1 MRLGDLDR
9 LVTPER
15 VRLLAC
21 GFVLAFA
28 AGAAAWLLAFR
39 DGLDPLG
46 KPLGYDFLAFF
57 GASELTL
64 QGRPAA
70 AYDLASLTVV
80 QQAAVP
86 GNTAILPWLHPP
98 PFLLVVAPLGLLDYA
113 AALAVW
119 VGATLAL
126 FLVMVR
132 RLSHH
137 PLGPVLALGFSA
149 VFANAMQGQIG
160 FLTAAL
166 AGFGLLLLD
175 RRPFVAGLIL
185 GLMVIKPHF
194 GLLLPVMLLAGR
206 RWTAIAGAAVS
217 SVGLCLLSLAAFGP
231 DAWTG
236 FFASTQAAA
245 GWMAQGLVPV
255 EKSPSLLLT
264 LKALGAPDLAAG
276 AVHFAFAL
284 GLAAATWRVWRADG
298 DLRLKIAVAAPAMV
312 LASPYAYD
320 YDLVL
325 LAIPIGLLADHARRA
340 ELPPGAKA
348 VLALT
353 YVAPAL
359 GPVLAKVT
367 GVQLTGLA
375 VLLLFVA
382 AWRTWAREQPSTED
396 GARGAPVT
404 PHA

>member
-1 MRLGDLDR
+1 MRVGDLDR

-15 VRLLAC
+15 VRLLAW
-21 GFVLAFA
+21 GFVLAYL

-70 AYDLASLTVV
+70 AYDLAAITPV

-98 PFLLVVAPLGLLDYA
+98 PFLLVVAPLGLMTYP

-126 FLVMVR
+126 FLAMVR
-132 RLSHH
+132 RLSDH
-137 PLGPVLALGFSA
+137 PLAPVLALGYSA

-185 GLMVIKPHF
+185 GLMAIKPHF
-194 GLLLPVMLLAGR
+194 GLLLPVMLLAGG
-206 RWTAIAGAAVS
+206 RWTAIAGAVVS
-217 SVGLCLLSLAAFGP
+217 SIGLCLLSLAAFGP
-231 DAWTG
+231 DVWSG
-236 FFASTQAAA
+236 FLASTQAAA
-245 GWMAQGLVPV
+245 GWMTDGLLPT

-264 LKALGAPDLAAG
+264 LKALGAPDLVAV
-276 AVHFAFAL
+276 AVHGAL
-284 GLAAATWRVWRADG
+284 ALALAAATWRVWRADG
-298 DLRLKIAVAAPAMV
+298 DLRLKIAVAVPAMMLV
-312 LASPYAYD
+312 SPYAYD

-325 LAIPIGLLADHARRA
+325 LAISIGLLADHARRA
-340 ELPPGAKA
+340 DLAPGTKA
-348 VLALT
+348 VLALA

-359 GPVLAKVT
+359 GPALAKTT
-367 GVQLTGLA
+367 GVQLAGLA
-375 VLLLFVA
+375 VLLLFFA
-382 AWRTWAREQPSTED
+382 AWRTWALQQPAQQVGRRS
-396 GARGAPVT
+396 APVA
-404 PHA
+404 PLA